1 MKYSCFGERLIQQVE
16 RRRQVILFGG
26 ELPLQPGNQVNVL
39 GKHTYQIC
47 NTCIFLNNTHFVW
60 KANIVLEK
68 KILNQFIGK
77 PVHYYLVFE
86 GHDINVSTQHLI
98 FYEVNFYIFSWK
110 LRLTE
115 IWSVQKFQVLR
126 KKTFIVDFGS
136 DNICFCERAIFGFY
150 THKCHLFGYNLYR

>member
-16 RRRQVILFGG
+16 RTRQVILFGG

-39 GKHTYQIC
+39 EKRTYQIC

-86 GHDINVSTQHLI
+86 GHDINVFNTTSYFLWSKFLHIQL
-98 FYEVNFYIFSWK
+98 K
-110 LRLTE
+110 TE
-115 IWSVQKFQVLR
+115 TYRDLVRSKVSSFKKENIHSGFWIW
-126 KKTFIVDFGS
+126 
-136 DNICFCERAIFGFY
+136 
-150 THKCHLFGYNLYR
+150 